1 MHWDTITDPFKDFVS
16 NIFDYL
22 PQLVAALALV
32 VLAWILAKV
41 ARRIVARV
49 VQATKLDDKIGEGQF
64 KIAQRAGTIVWW
76 AVWVF
81 FFLVVLEVL
90 GMEGALTPIQSMFET
105 IIGRVP
111 DVAAA
116 AVILG
121 VAWVIGGLLRDW
133 ITRLLAAVRFNE
145 VPAKLG
151 LAQAPTE
158 GTWAAASIVGYIVLV
173 LIMLFAVI
181 AAADILDFPTANDLI
196 ADFTAFFAKV
206 VLGVVVL
213 GIGVFL
219 AKFVAGIVRA
229 ANQPPA
235 LASTVQ
241 VFIIVLTVAL
251 SLRTMGFAN
260 DIVVLGFGLMLGA
273 IAVAVAVAFGMGGRE
288 VARDQ
293 LERWVNALR
302 SKPK

>member
-1 MHWDTITDPFKDFVS
+1 MHWDTITDPFKDAVT

-22 PQLVAALALV
+22 PQVVGALALIV
-32 VLAWILAKV
+32 IAWFLAKI
-41 ARRIVARV
+41 ARRIISKV
-49 VQATKLDDKIGEGQF
+49 VQATKVDEKIGEGKF
-64 KIAQRAGTIVWW
+64 KIAQRAGTTAWW
-76 AVWVF
+76 VVWVF
-81 FFLVVLEVL
+81 FFLAILETL
-90 GMEGALTPIQSMFET
+90 GMEGMLTPVQLMFEK
-105 IIGRVP
+105 IIGRAP

-116 AVILG
+116 AIILA
-121 VAWVIGGLLRDW
+121 VSWIIGRLLAGW
-133 ITRLLAAVRFNE
+133 ITRLLAAIRFNE
-145 VPAKLG
+145 VPAKIG
-151 LAQAPTE
+151 FSQAPTE
-158 GTWAAASIVGYIVLV
+158 GTWAAASVVGYIVLV
-173 LIMLFAVI
+173 IIMLFAVI
-181 AAADILDFPTANDLI
+181 AAADIFDFTTANNLI
-196 ADFTAFFAKV
+196 SDFTAFFAKV
-206 VLGVVVL
+206 TLGVVVL

-219 AKFVAGIVRA
+219 AKFVAGLVRA

-293 LERWVNALR
+293 LERWVKSIR
-302 SKPK
+302 SK